1 MEVAN
6 ESKLIPVDAG
16 SSSEDGNE
24 VHPIPSGEDLI
35 KVDEASE
42 DLEDYDFVTLNYI
55 SKGIDS
61 FDVSSNELKTSTIN
75 VLTTLEVLENNSSFK
90 IKEYLDEIDNITLI
104 QNETS
109 VKPEENT
116 DSSTLL
122 IDENS
127 PTISSDQDNQTVSI
141 KMTSF
146 AKSEDDKLTSSVVT
160 EGFTKPDLIS
170 DNTSSFSQ
178 YFDETL
184 LTELEEEFTE
194 STVAKTETSTLE
206 SGTTETTTETEW
218 FEDYLY

>member
-1 MEVAN
+1 MEVAK

-24 VHPIPSGEDLI
+24 VHPIPSREDLI
-35 KVDEASE
+35 KIDEASE
-42 DLEDYDFVTLNYI
+42 DLEDYDFVTLNYM

-75 VLTTLEVLENNSSFK
+75 VLTTLEVLEDNSSFK
-90 IKEYLDEIDNITLI
+90 IKEYLDEFDNMTLK

-146 AKSEDDKLTSSVVT
+146 AKSEDDKMTSSVVT
-160 EGFTKPDLIS
+160 EGFTKPDLVS

-184 LTELEEEFTE
+184 LTELEEFTE

>member
-1 MEVAN
+1 MEVAK

-90 IKEYLDEIDNITLI
+90 IKESLDEIDNITLI

-184 LTELEEEFTE
+184 LTELEEFTE

>member
-1 MEVAN
+1 M
-6 ESKLIPVDAG
+6 DAG

-24 VHPIPSGEDLI
+24 VHPIPSREDLI

-109 VKPEENT
+109 VKPEENRPT
-116 DSSTLL
+116 DSATLL

-127 PTISSDQDNQTVSI
+127 PTISSDQDNQTVSN

-146 AKSEDDKLTSSVVT
+146 AKSEDDKLTSSVT

-184 LTELEEEFTE
+184 LTELEEFTE

>member
-1 MEVAN
+1 MEVAK

-24 VHPIPSGEDLI
+24 VHPIPSREDLI

-75 VLTTLEVLENNSSFK
+75 VLTTLEVLEDNSSFK

-104 QNETS
+104 ENKTS

-122 IDENS
+122 IDEHS

-160 EGFTKPDLIS
+160 EGFTKHDLIS

-184 LTELEEEFTE
+184 LTELEEFTE
-194 STVAKTETSTLE
+194 STVAKTETSTLDP
-206 SGTTETTTETEW
+206 GTTETTTETEW

>member
-1 MEVAN
+1 M
-6 ESKLIPVDAG
+6 DAG

-24 VHPIPSGEDLI
+24 VHPKPSREDLI

-61 FDVSSNELKTSTIN
+61 FDVSSNELKTSTMN
-75 VLTTLEVLENNSSFK
+75 VLTTLEVLEDNSSFK
-90 IKEYLDEIDNITLI
+90 IKENLDEIDNITLI

-109 VKPEENT
+109 VKPEEST

-141 KMTSF
+141 KMTSL

-184 LTELEEEFTE
+184 LTELEEFTV